1 MISNEAAGISAV
13 ASFCFSPKN
22 KGMKKRGES
31 GAKAARNMKRKN
43 KKSGKKNI
51 AKRIP
56 RTASRAR
63 DVPRLRKAAPQKE
76 TSPSSVKPFAEHSA
90 QADADTAS

>member
-1 MISNEAAGISAV
+1 
-13 ASFCFSPKN
+13 
-22 KGMKKRGES
+22 MKKRGES

-56 RTASRAR
+56 RTASRR
-63 DVPRLRKAAPQKE
+63 GRSAAAQSRPAKRNFTLVGE
-76 TSPSSVKPFAEHSA
+76 AFRGTFRSSGRGYGFITTDGIFIIYSNFALE
-90 QADADTAS
+90 